1 MSPRWNTEC
10 YASTRTNIF
19 YKKKPFFQSFR
30 SDCMMPAVPCC
41 RCVLI
46 LLALPALQTAT
57 AAADYSTDDAALRA
71 LYDAT
76 NGDGWVHGHRG
87 AVCVS
92 PPYQHTGGCGWKNAT
107 AGHCAWYGVRCD
119 PAGAVTGCAL
129 SASLC
134 LCLHSS
140 LCAFGRLVFRSDNNL
155 DGTLPPA
162 LFNLT
167 ELTHFL
173 TFQHNPLLRGSIPHQ
188 IGQLTKLQRL
198 YMFSN
203 GLTGTLSNSVKELTA
218 LTVM

>member
-1 MSPRWNTEC
+1 
-10 YASTRTNIF
+10 
-19 YKKKPFFQSFR
+19 
-30 SDCMMPAVPCC
+30 MPAAPC

-46 LLALPALQTAT
+46 LLALPALHTAT

-76 NGDGWVHGHRG
+76 NGDGWMHGHRG

-92 PPYQHTGGCGWKNAT
+92 PPYQDTGGCGWKNAT

-129 SASLC
+129 SATLC

-140 LCAFGRLVFRSDNNL
+140 LFAFGRLVFKSDNNL
-155 DGTLPPA
+155 DGSLPPA

-167 ELTHFL
+167 ELTL
-173 TFQHNPLLRGSIPHQ
+173 LGFQYNPLLRGSIPHQ
-188 IGQLTKLQRL
+188 IGQLTKLQQL
-198 YMFSN
+198 HMLSN
-203 GLTGTLSNSVKELTA
+203 GFTGTLTESVKELTA
-218 LTVM
+218 LTIM

>member
-1 MSPRWNTEC
+1 
-10 YASTRTNIF
+10 
-19 YKKKPFFQSFR
+19 
-30 SDCMMPAVPCC
+30 MPAVPC

-92 PPYQHTGGCGWKNAT
+92 PPYQGTGGCGWKNAT

-129 SASLC
+129 SATLSP
-134 LCLHSS
+134 CLHSS
-140 LCAFGRLVFRSDNNL
+140 LCAFGRLVFTSDNNL
-155 DGTLPPA
+155 DGTLPLA

-167 ELTHFL
+167 ELTL
-173 TFQHNPLLRGSIPHQ
+173 LAFQYNPLLRGSIPHQ
-188 IGQLTKLQRL
+188 IGQLTKLQIL
-198 YMFSN
+198 YMLSN
-203 GLTGTLSNSVKELTA
+203 GLTGTLTESVKQLTA